1 MQWEARGNAPEWSGK
16 FYVLDGDEVGLMA
29 VYVGDIRTHRAPGGW
44 QLDTIEMHDD
54 SEVYLYRKAAA

>member
-1 MQWEARGNAPEWSGK
+1 VQWEDGVLTPQWSGM

-29 VYVGDIRTHRAPGGW
+29 VHVADRRTHKAPGGW
-44 QLDTIEMHDD
+44 ALDAIEMHDD